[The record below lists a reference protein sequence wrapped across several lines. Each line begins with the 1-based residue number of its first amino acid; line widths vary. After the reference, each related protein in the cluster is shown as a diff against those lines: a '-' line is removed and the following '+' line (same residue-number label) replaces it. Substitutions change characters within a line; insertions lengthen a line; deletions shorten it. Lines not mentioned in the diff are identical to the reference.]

1 MRLKPA
7 DRLRRAAYGGLLG
20 WLLAASILFRGVAAQ
35 ADPPS
40 FAAVLD
46 RMQARWA
53 ATMDYQCRFET
64 QSSRGEAIR
73 DVVLAYYYRRPA
85 QIRMEVLEGPYAGS
99 LLIYN
104 RAVAPRQVRVLAGNA
119 LVAFLQRMLYG
130 EFFAVDHEWVVD
142 LRGNGIHESDWAHFI
157 TEHRKYVRDGT
168 SRLLGEEALDGR
180 RTYRYRL
187 VSKSPATASSITEEQ
202 VWVDAESY
210 FPVQYFQYDAAGQL
224 VRKARVSDLKF
235 NTGIDA
241 HLFVDFHPESP

>member
-1 MRLKPA
+1 MRSNCADCFRPA
-7 DRLRRAAYGGLLG
+7 VYGGLLG
-20 WLLAASILFRGVAAQ
+20 WLLAAGLLVRAVAAQ
-35 ADPPS
+35 AEPPS
-40 FAAVLD
+40 FAAVLNG
-46 RMQARWA
+46 MQERWA

-64 QSSRGEAIR
+64 LSSNGETTR
-73 DVVLAYYYRRPA
+73 DVVLAYFYRRPA

-130 EFFAVDHEWVVD
+130 EFFAVDHEWLVD

-157 TEHRKYVRDGT
+157 AEHRKYVLDGT
-168 SRLLGEEALDGR
+168 ARLLGEEILDGR

-187 VSKSPATASSITEEQ
+187 VSKSPPKAFSITEEQ
-202 VWVDAESY
+202 VWVDAETF
-210 FPVQYFQYDAAGQL
+210 FPIQYFQYDAAGQL

-235 NTGIDA
+235 NTGINA
-241 HLFVDFHPESP
+241 HLFVDFHPDSE